1 MEFSER
7 AERIC
12 ECMEQITEV
21 MLEMEKEFEELYTCA
36 PDYVETAD
44 EKITQYRQIA
54 DELFDTVNEL
64 CAGDGSGIL
73 AKAADVH
80 SSRKDVDDSAGC
92 VFEARQEINA
102 VMNRIMM
109 ILPRVER
116 RIRREKDKSLENIRN
131 NNSSQ
136 SANVSKYFS
145 TVISGD
151 DYSYLKKSRSI

>member
-7 AERIC
+7 AERVC
-12 ECMEQITEV
+12 ECMGQITEV
-21 MLEMEKEFEELYTCA
+21 MLEMEKEFEELYTCD

-44 EKITQYRQIA
+44 ERITQYRQIA

-64 CAGDGSGIL
+64 CRGDESGIL

-80 SSRKDVDDSAGC
+80 SSRKDVDDSAES

-109 ILPRVER
+109 IMPRVEKR
-116 RIRREKDKSLENIRN
+116 LKREKEKSLENIRN

-151 DYSYLKKSRSI
+151 DYSYLKKNRSI